1 MHRSYLKGNRWDN
14 INRWEPVLTEAK
26 VMQAIVEASEIRFAA
41 QDLAHQL
48 RVLHAMGHTGGNQN
62 Y

>member
-1 MHRSYLKGNRWDN
+1 MRKSYLRCSKWDN
-14 INRWEPVLTEAK
+14 IGRWEPVLTETK
-26 VMQAIVEASEIRFAA
+26 VMQAVVKASEIRFAA

-48 RVLHAMGHTGGNQN
+48 RVLHAMGHTGGSQN